1 MLSGVRPRALLFD
14 LDGTLVD
21 SLPDIANA
29 VDTTLVSR
37 LLPPLGNDAIRSMIG
52 NGSRTLIERA
62 LQATRWCGAPPL
74 SRDIIEEVHGEFLR
88 VYARQVAVRT
98 RCYTGVESTLRALQG
113 AGIQLA
119 VVTNKPESLSLAL
132 IEELSLTPYFA
143 LLIGGDTL
151 PEKKPSPL
159 PLLHACRAL
168 GVSVADTLMIGDS
181 RNDIDAARAAGM
193 GVIAVSYGYNHGE
206 DIHAAGADR
215 VIDQFEALRALL
227 AGDASEAKH
236 CKPISE
242 ASGNCGNNDG
252 ENSEHFSAVRG
263 AGAPAPRR

>member
-37 LLPPLGNDAIRSMIG
+37 LLPPLGNDAIRSMVG

-215 VIDQFEALRALL
+215 VIDQFEALLALL